1 MNDGTNPNTKKEFHL
16 MATQGAA
23 SALRQFWYDL
33 HARTHNVFTV
43 LDEALN
49 SEDFKQRSWAVEVLL
64 KKLSPDKETLKHL
77 KSLFE
82 ILDEEELATSDPEL
96 LALHSM
102 NKQSASH
109 LNGASRGVKLSDEEL
124 LQELA
129 HLFVGEPS
137 LEL

>member
-1 MNDGTNPNTKKEFHL
+1 
-16 MATQGAA
+16 MATHGAA

-33 HARTHNVFTV
+33 HARTNHVFTV
-43 LDEALN
+43 LDEALQ
-49 SEDFKQRSWAVEVLL
+49 SEDFKQRSWAVELLL

-82 ILDEEELATSDPEL
+82 VLDEEELAASDPEL
-96 LALHSM
+96 LALHAM
-102 NKQSASH
+102 NKGSASQ
-109 LNGASRGVKLSDEEL
+109 LNGASRGAKLSDEEL

-129 HLFVGEPS
+129 HLFAGEPS